1 MFNTLKS
8 NAITSRRVFCGVILA
23 ATLGAAQAQP
33 ANPGSKMR
41 VVASFSILADFAKNV
56 AGDRA
61 EITSLVEAN
70 ADAHVYSPKPED
82 AKLLANAQIILVNGL
97 GFEGFMPRL
106 IKSSASKAL
115 VITATTGLKPLE
127 AEGGGH
133 SHGHNHGH
141 SKADP
146 HAWQSVEA
154 TKTYIANIRDGLI
167 KVDPA
172 GEAVYQANATRYLA
186 ELATL
191 QQEIKTAIAAL
202 PQGNRT
208 IITSHDAFHY
218 YESEFG
224 IAMESVQGVSTES
237 APSAKDMARIIRV
250 VKEKKARAVFIENMS
265 DPRMAERLAK
275 ETGAK
280 LGGTL
285 FSDALSDE
293 KGPASTYMKMMRH
306 NLSELVAALR

>member
-1 MFNTLKS
+1 MIS
-8 NAITSRRVFCGVILA
+8 NLNRYIITSRRAICVGLLITA
-23 ATLGAAQAQP
+23 LGAVSAQAQ
-33 ANPGSKMR
+33 STQTQTKVR
-41 VVASFSILADFAKNV
+41 VVASFSILADFVSQV

-61 EITSLVEAN
+61 EVTSLVPAN

-82 AKLLANAQIILVNGL
+82 AKVLGNAQLVVMNGL

-106 IKSSASKAL
+106 IKSSGTKAM
-115 VITATTGLKPLE
+115 VVMATTGLKPLA
-127 AEGGGH
+127 AEGDG
-133 SHGHNHGH
+133 HGHNHDHG
-141 SKADP
+141 KADP

-154 TKTYIANIRDGLI
+154 VKTYIANIRDGLT

-172 GEAVYQANATRYLA
+172 GEAIYKVNAARYLG

-191 QQEIKTAIAAL
+191 QQEIKAAIAAL
-202 PQGNRT
+202 PPGNRT

-224 IAMESVQGVSTES
+224 VTMESVQGVSTES
-237 APSAKDMARIIRV
+237 APSAKDMARIIRLT
-250 VKEKKARAVFIENMS
+250 KEKKARAVFIENMT
-265 DPRMAERLAK
+265 DPRMADRLAK

-293 KGPASTYMKMMRH
+293 KGPAGTYMKMMRH